1 MKKSERLNQELIFL
15 SDKKRFNLQDLMDNF
30 QISKRTAL
38 RDIASLEELGLA
50 LYAEAGRA
58 GGYSLIQEDLLTKI
72 YFNSDEVAAIFFA
85 LKAMEQL
92 KETPFNESFQ
102 MISQKLLKNLAASRQ
117 QQALASQAAVSF
129 FNTPAVHHNPYL
141 RLLME
146 SILHDSLV
154 RANFKGQQVLLQPCQ
169 LFFRDGNWLFAAYD
183 LVGQAFWNY
192 RCDQLQ
198 DCTEQAAV
206 PNKLSLAELKQKQL
220 EFEHDN
226 SGQEFK
232 ILLNHRGQEHF
243 LKNLYP
249 NMQLEHEGG
258 TTYLTGSYTP
268 RTFEYLIDY
277 LLTFG
282 LNAKIITPEE
292 LRRSFKERLAAILD
306 QYS

>member
-1 MKKSERLNQELIFL
+1 
-15 SDKKRFNLQDLMDNF
+15 MDNF

-117 QQALASQAAVSF
+117 QQVLASQAAVSF

-169 LFFRDGNWLFAAYD
+169 LFFLGMATGCLRPMTCWARPF
-183 LVGQAFWNY
+183 
-192 RCDQLQ
+192 
-198 DCTEQAAV
+198 
-206 PNKLSLAELKQKQL
+206 
-220 EFEHDN
+220 
-226 SGQEFK
+226 
-232 ILLNHRGQEHF
+232 
-243 LKNLYP
+243 
-249 NMQLEHEGG
+249 G
-258 TTYLTGSYTP
+258 TTAATNCRIVLSRLP
-268 RTFEYLIDY
+268 FLIN
-277 LLTFG
+277 LVW
-282 LNAKIITPEE
+282 LN
-292 LRRSFKERLAAILD
+292 
-306 QYS
+306 

>member
-117 QQALASQAAVSF
+117 QQVLASQAAVSF

-146 SILHDSLV
+146 SILHDFPGSGPTS
-154 RANFKGQQVLLQPCQ
+154 RASKSCCNP
-169 LFFRDGNWLFAAYD
+169 A
-183 LVGQAFWNY
+183 
-192 RCDQLQ
+192 
-198 DCTEQAAV
+198 
-206 PNKLSLAELKQKQL
+206 
-220 EFEHDN
+220 N
-226 SGQEFK
+226 S
-232 ILLNHRGQEHF
+232 F
-243 LKNLYP
+243 LGMATGCLRP
-249 NMQLEHEGG
+249 MTCWARPFG
-258 TTYLTGSYTP
+258 TTAATNCRIVLSRLP
-268 RTFEYLIDY
+268 FLIN
-277 LLTFG
+277 LVW
-282 LNAKIITPEE
+282 LN
-292 LRRSFKERLAAILD
+292 
-306 QYS
+306 